1 MDKKLVIKMIKNCF
15 KQYYTE
21 ADSLPMSGKELEE
34 LYHRVLEMKT
44 AEPEANLYEV
54 INDTVYEVLAG

>member
-21 ADSLPMSGKELEE
+21 VDSLPMNERELEE
-34 LYHRVLEMKT
+34 LYYRVLEMKT
-44 AEPEANLYEV
+44 AEPEVDLYEV
-54 INDTVYEVLAG
+54 INDTVYEFLTG

>member
-21 ADSLPMSGKELEE
+21 VDSLPMNERELEE
-34 LYHRVLEMKT
+34 LYYRVLEMKT
-44 AEPEANLYEV
+44 AEPEADLYEV
-54 INDTVYEVLAG
+54 INDTVYEFLTG